1 MKRKSPKFRHVLE
14 VLIVIALIIVVNIIG
29 NAKFARLDLTE
40 DKLHSLS
47 DNTIDF
53 LENEIDQVINI
64 EIYLDGQFPAFIQ
77 KLKNSIKEKIE
88 EFQAYAGKKVK
99 FRFVNPNEDKE
110 LAKELKQQ
118 LAQLGLYPSF
128 ILSKEEGSEEFTEIW
143 AGAKILYGE
152 KQQAIQ
158 FLPGGNFL
166 VSPAHV
172 HTAVNQLE
180 YNFVKA
186 FWQLTNQSRDNIAF
200 LRGHGELTNKE
211 AWSIQ
216 YELKQFYNVDTV
228 QIIDS
233 TGNENIKS
241 LDKFQ
246 ALVIAKP
253 TKPFN
258 EREKYIID
266 QYVMKGGKIFWL
278 IDNLDVPEDSLAISE
293 VVHTFQYNLNI
304 DDMLF
309 KYGARVN
316 KNLVAD
322 INSGPIM
329 RKNSYKVLDHWFL
342 YPKLTNQNTS
352 ELTHNVAPIKITYGS
367 TVEAVGSQDIKKTVI
382 LETSKNYKI
391 LPARFRISYGYNQH
405 GYRPIDSLRTDSDA
419 TKPLALL
426 LEGEFTSHYKGRIID
441 KYVNDSAANYKEKS
455 KANKMVVIGDGD
467 LIRNELGM
475 SEKGQLLPYGL
486 QFEPLVRDQNNQ
498 VATMYGNGIFFT
510 NLMDRMMGN
519 EHLISLRSRMKIVR
533 LLNREETSLNR
544 RSWQM
549 FNLTIPVILVVVLG
563 LIQWYIRRRK
573 FALK

>member
-64 EIYLDGQFPAFIQ
+64 EIYLDGEFPAFIQ

-99 FRFVNPNEDKE
+99 FRFINPNEDKE

-172 HTAVNQLE
+172 NTAVNQLE

-258 EREKYIID
+258 EREKYVID
-266 QYVMKGGKIFWL
+266 QYVMKGGKVFWL

-293 VVHTFQYNLNI
+293 VVHTFQYDLNI

-322 INSGPIM
+322 INCGPIM
-329 RKNSYKVLDHWFL
+329 RKNNYKVLDHWFL

-352 ELTHNVAPIKITYGS
+352 ELTHNVAPIKIRYGS
-367 TVEAVGSQDIKKTVI
+367 SVEAVGSQDIKKTVI

-405 GYRPIDSLRTDSDA
+405 GYRPIDSLRTDPDA

-441 KYVNDSAANYKEKS
+441 KYVNDPTANYLEKS

-533 LLNREETSLNR
+533 LLNREEISINR
-544 RSWQM
+544 RSWQT

-563 LIQWYIRRRK
+563 LVQWYIRRRK

>member
-29 NAKFARLDLTE
+29 NVKFARLDLTE

-64 EIYLDGQFPAFIQ
+64 EIYLDGEFPAFIQ
-77 KLKNSIKEKIE
+77 KLKNAIKEQIE

-118 LAQLGLYPSF
+118 LAELGLYPSF
-128 ILSKEEGSEEFTEIW
+128 ILSKEEGTEEFTEIW

-172 HTAVNQLE
+172 NTAVNQLE

-186 FWQLTNQSRDNIAF
+186 FWQLTNKSKDNIAF

-293 VVHTFQYNLNI
+293 VVHTFQYDLNI

-342 YPKLTNQNTS
+342 YPTLTNQNTS
-352 ELTHNVAPIKITYGS
+352 ELTHNVAPIKIRYGS
-367 TVEAVGSQDIKKTVI
+367 TVEAVGSKDIKKTVI

-405 GYRPIDSLRTDSDA
+405 GYRPIDSLRTDPDA

-441 KYVNDSAANYKEKS
+441 KYVNDPTANYLEKS

-498 VATMYGNGIFFT
+498 VATMYGNGIFFN

-533 LLNREETSLNR
+533 LLNRQEISINR
-544 RSWQM
+544 RSWQT

-563 LIQWYIRRRK
+563 LVQWYIRRRK

>member
-14 VLIVIALIIVVNIIG
+14 VLIVIALIIVVNLIG
-29 NAKFARLDLTE
+29 NVKFARLDLTE

-64 EIYLDGQFPAFIQ
+64 EIYLDGEFPAFIQ

-172 HTAVNQLE
+172 NTAVNQLE

-233 TGNENIKS
+233 TGSENIKS

-258 EREKYIID
+258 EREKYVID
-266 QYVMKGGKIFWL
+266 QYVMKGGKVFWL
-278 IDNLDVPEDSLAISE
+278 VDNLDVPEDSLAISE
-293 VVHTFQYNLNI
+293 VVHTFQYDLNI

-309 KYGARVN
+309 KYGARIN

-322 INSGPIM
+322 INCGPIM
-329 RKNSYKVLDHWFL
+329 RKNNYKVLDHWFL
-342 YPKLTNQNTS
+342 YPVLTNQNTS
-352 ELTHNVAPIKITYGS
+352 ELTHNVAPIKIRYGS

-405 GYRPIDSLRTDSDA
+405 GYRPIDSLRNDPDP

-441 KYVNDSAANYKEKS
+441 KYVNDPTANYLEKS
-455 KANKMVVIGDGD
+455 KTNKMVVIGDGD

-475 SEKGQLLPYGL
+475 SEKGKLLPYGL

-533 LLNREETSLNR
+533 LLNREEVSLNR
-544 RSWQM
+544 RSWQT
-549 FNLTIPVILVVVLG
+549 FNLTIPVILVVLLG
-563 LIQWYIRRRK
+563 LVQWYIRRRK
-573 FALK
+573 FAIK

>member
-1 MKRKSPKFRHVLE
+1 MKRRSPKFRHILE
-14 VLIVIALIIVVNIIG
+14 VLIAIALIVVINIIG
-29 NAKFARLDLTE
+29 NVKFSRIDLTE
-40 DKLHSLS
+40 DKLHTLS

-64 EIYLDGQFPAFIQ
+64 EIYLDGEFPAFIQ

-99 FRFVNPNEDKE
+99 FRFINPNEDKE
-110 LAKELKQQ
+110 LAKAMKQQ
-118 LAQLGLYPSF
+118 LAELGLYPSF
-128 ILSKEEGSEEFTEIW
+128 ILSKEEGTEEFTEIW
-143 AGAKILYGE
+143 AGAKIMYGE
-152 KQQAIQ
+152 REQAIQ

-172 HTAVNQLE
+172 NNAVNQLE

-186 FWQLTNQSRDNIAF
+186 FWQLTNQTRDNVGF
-200 LRGHGELTNKE
+200 LRGHGELTNAE

-233 TGNENIKS
+233 TGKENLKS

-258 EREKYIID
+258 EKEKYVID
-266 QYVMKGGKIFWL
+266 QYVMKGGKVFWL
-278 IDNLDVPEDSLAISE
+278 IDNLDVPEDSLAVKE
-293 VVHTFQYNLNI
+293 VVNTFQYDLNL

-309 KYGARVN
+309 KYGARIN

-329 RKNSYKVLDHWFL
+329 RKNNYKVLDHWFL
-342 YPKLTNQNTS
+342 YPVLTNQNTS
-352 ELTHNVAPIKITYGS
+352 ELTHNVAPIKIRYGS
-367 TVEAVGSQDIKKTVI
+367 TVEAVGSQDIKKSVI
-382 LETSKNYKI
+382 LETSRNYKVM
-391 LPARFRISYGYNQH
+391 PARFRISYEYNQH
-405 GYRPIDSLRTDSDA
+405 GYRPIDSLRTDPDL

-441 KYVNDSAANYKEKS
+441 KYIDDPTANYREKS
-455 KANKMVVIGDGD
+455 KPNKMVVIGDGD

-486 QFEPLVRDQNNQ
+486 QFEPIVRDQNNQ

-533 LLNREETSLNR
+533 LLNREEISLNR
-544 RSWQM
+544 KAWQT
-549 FNLTIPVILVVVLG
+549 FNLTIPVILVVILG
-563 LIQWYIRRRK
+563 LVQWYIRRRK
-573 FALK
+573 FAIK

>member
-1 MKRKSPKFRHVLE
+1 MKRKSPKFRHILE
-14 VLIVIALIIVVNIIG
+14 VIIAIALIVVLNVIG
-29 NAKFARLDLTE
+29 NVKFSRLDLTE
-40 DKLHSLS
+40 DKLHTLS

-64 EIYLDGQFPAFIQ
+64 EIYLDGEFPAFIQ

-110 LAKELKQQ
+110 LAKALKQQ
-118 LAQLGLYPSF
+118 LAELGLYPSF

-143 AGAKILYGE
+143 AGAKILYGD

-172 HTAVNQLE
+172 NNAVNQLE

-186 FWQLTNQSRDNIAF
+186 FWQLTNQSRDNIGF
-200 LRGHGELTNKE
+200 LRGHGELTNAE

-233 TGNENIKS
+233 SGNENLKS

-253 TKPFN
+253 TQPFN
-258 EREKYIID
+258 EKEKYVID
-266 QYVMKGGKIFWL
+266 QYVMKGGKVFWL
-278 IDNLDVPEDSLAISE
+278 IDNLDVPEDSLAIEE
-293 VVHTFQYNLNI
+293 VVSTFQYDLNI

-309 KYGARVN
+309 KYGARIN

-322 INSGPIM
+322 INCGPIM
-329 RKNSYKVLDHWFL
+329 RKNNYKVLDHWFL
-342 YPKLTNQNTS
+342 YPVLTNQNTS
-352 ELTHNVAPIKITYGS
+352 ELTRNVAPIKIRYGS
-367 TVEAVGSQDIKKTVI
+367 TVEPVGNQEIKKSVI
-382 LETSKNYKI
+382 LETSRNYKVM
-391 LPARFRISYGYNQH
+391 PARFRISYDYNQH
-405 GYRPIDSLRTDSDA
+405 GYRPIDSLRTDPDL
-419 TKPLALL
+419 TKPIALL

-441 KYVNDSAANYKEKS
+441 KYVNDPTANYREKS

-486 QFEPLVRDQNNQ
+486 QFEPIVRDQNNQ

-533 LLNREETSLNR
+533 LLNREEVSINR
-544 RSWQM
+544 KSWQT
-549 FNLTIPVILVVVLG
+549 FNLTIPVILVVLLG
-563 LIQWYIRRRK
+563 LVQWYIRRRK
-573 FALK
+573 FAIK